1 MVTNGSVAA
10 YFVINF
16 YLFFCYFFTLS
27 PMNIILDKIASVVK
41 NANIGFD
48 VEISPQIDCREGAV
62 LAVEVL
68 EDKKVY
74 NQLELVSGRLST
86 MHKGDILAVALGNRQ
101 ALRGFVGQVPESVA
115 VGDTINVLNLGGVSG
130 LCMSANI
137 KEVGDALKVK
147 VLGAVM
153 KNGKAVNIKDYV
165 LFSPMD
171 HLGASAPLIV
181 VSGTCMNV
189 GKTSVAGEIIK
200 HAKRARLKVF
210 GAKLAGVAAMRDT
223 ESMRDYGAGTV
234 VSFLDAGFP
243 STVHQKDA
251 VAVAKGAIDYL
262 SKDAPDYIVIEF
274 GDGIFG
280 EYGVMSCLKDP
291 EIQRNIVAHIGCAYD
306 PAGAVKL
313 AEVCAEIGAPLDVIS
328 GPVTDNSV
336 GVSFVKDTLH
346 LPGFNAFQR
355 SEELFEYL
363 STHCFTK

>member
-1 MVTNGSVAA
+1 
-10 YFVINF
+10 
-16 YLFFCYFFTLS
+16 
-27 PMNIILDKIASVVK
+27 MNIIIDKVASVVR
-41 NANIGFD
+41 NAKIGFD
-48 VEISPQIDCREGAV
+48 VEISPDIECREGAV

-101 ALRGFVGQVPESVA
+101 ALRGFVGCVPDSVA

-130 LCMSANI
+130 VCVSANI
-137 KEVGDALKVK
+137 KEVGEALKVR

-153 KNGKAVNIKDYV
+153 IGGKTVNIRDYT
-165 LFSPMD
+165 LFSPIE
-171 HLGASAPLIV
+171 HLGKCAPLIV

-200 HAKRARLKVF
+200 HAKRAGLKVF

-223 ESMRDYGAGTV
+223 ENMRDYGASTV

-243 STVHQKDA
+243 STVHQQDA
-251 VAVAKGAIDYL
+251 IGVAKGAIEYL
-262 SKDAPDYIVIEF
+262 SNGSPDYIVIEF

-280 EYGVMSCLKDP
+280 EYGVMPCLKDP

-306 PAGAVKL
+306 PVGAVKL
-313 AEVCAEIGAPLDVIS
+313 TEICSEIGAPLDIVS

-336 GVSFVKDTLH
+336 GVSFVKEKLN
-346 LPGFNAFQR
+346 LPAFNAFQK
-355 SEELFEYL
+355 SEELFFYL
-363 STHCFTK
+363 SNHCLKNNVS

>member
-1 MVTNGSVAA
+1 MK
-10 YFVINF
+10 
-16 YLFFCYFFTLS
+16 
-27 PMNIILDKIASVVK
+27 IIIDKIASVVK
-41 NANIGFD
+41 NTNIGFD
-48 VEISPQIDCREGAV
+48 VEISSQIDCREGAV

-101 ALRGFVGQVPESVA
+101 ALRGFVGQVPNTVA
-115 VGDTINVLNLGGVSG
+115 IGDTINVLNLGGVSG
-130 LCMSANI
+130 ICMSANI
-137 KEVGDALKVK
+137 KEVGEALKVK

-153 KNGKAVNIKDYV
+153 MNGKTVNIKDHV
-165 LFSPMD
+165 LFSPLE
-171 HLGASAPLIV
+171 HLGKSAPLII

-200 HAKRARLKVF
+200 HAKRARLKMF

-223 ESMRDYGAGTV
+223 ESMRDYGASSV
-234 VSFLDAGFP
+234 ISFLDAGFP

-262 SKDAPDYIVIEF
+262 SKGNPDFIVIEF

-280 EYGVMSCLKDP
+280 EYGVMSCLKDK
-291 EIQRNIVAHIGCAYD
+291 EIQQNIIAHIGCAYD
-306 PAGAVKL
+306 PAGAMKL
-313 AEVCAEIGAPLDVIS
+313 VEVCTEIGASIDVIS

-336 GVSFVKDTLH
+336 GVSFVKEKLN

-355 SEELFEYL
+355 SEALFEYL
-363 STHCFTK
+363 STNCLEK

>member
-1 MVTNGSVAA
+1 
-10 YFVINF
+10 
-16 YLFFCYFFTLS
+16 
-27 PMNIILDKIASVVK
+27 MNIILDKIASVVK

-48 VEISPQIDCREGAV
+48 VEISSQIDCREGAV
-62 LAVEVL
+62 LAVEVM

-101 ALRGFVGQVPESVA
+101 ALRGFVGQVPASVS
-115 VGDTINVLNLGGVSG
+115 VGDIINVLNLGGVSG
-130 LCMSANI
+130 LCLSANI

-153 KNGKAVNIKDYV
+153 KDGKAVNIKDYT

-171 HLGASAPLIV
+171 HLGKSAPLIV

-223 ESMRDYGAGTV
+223 ESMRDYGASTV

-251 VAVAKGAIDYL
+251 VEVAKGAIDYL
-262 SKDAPDYIVIEF
+262 TKGSPDFIVIEF

-291 EIQRNIVAHIGCAYD
+291 EIQKNIVAHIGCAYD

-313 AEVCAEIGAPLDVIS
+313 AEVCAEIGAPLDVLS
-328 GPVTDNSV
+328 GPVTDNIV
-336 GVSFVKDTLH
+336 GVSFVKEKLN

-363 STHCFTK
+363 STNCLNQTPKVS

>member
-1 MVTNGSVAA
+1 
-10 YFVINF
+10 
-16 YLFFCYFFTLS
+16 
-27 PMNIILDKIASVVK
+27 MNIIIDKIASVVK
-41 NANIGFD
+41 NTNMGFD
-48 VEISPQIDCREGAV
+48 VAISPQIDCREGAV

-101 ALRGFVGQVPESVA
+101 ALRGFVGRVPDSVA
-115 VGDTINVLNLGGVSG
+115 VGDIINVLNLGGVSG
-130 LCMSANI
+130 ICLSANI
-137 KEVGDALKVK
+137 KEVGNALKVK

-153 KNGKAVNIKDYV
+153 SNDKPLSIKDHI
-165 LFSPMD
+165 LFSPLE
-171 HLGASAPLIV
+171 HLGKAAPLIV

-200 HAKRARLKVF
+200 HAKRARLKMF

-223 ESMRDYGAGTV
+223 ESMRDYGASTV

-251 VAVAKGAIDYL
+251 VQVAKGAIDYL
-262 SKDAPDYIVIEF
+262 TKGGPDFIIIEF

-291 EIQRNIVAHIGCAYD
+291 EIQKNIAAHIGCAYD
-306 PAGAVKL
+306 PVGAMKL
-313 AEVCAEIGAPLDVIS
+313 KEVCAEIGAPLDIVS

-336 GVSFVKDTLH
+336 GVSFIKKELN
-346 LPGFNAFQR
+346 LPGFNAFLD
-355 SEELFEYL
+355 SEKLFKHLL
-363 STHCFTK
+363 STCLKK